1 MSAVTPTGAA
11 TAAAAAVSAAPLKD
25 GKREQKEIEGNKVFI
40 SATKSMRFYADIALR
55 MFTTNEDVELHG
67 LGAAVAPTIDLG
79 QHLLGLKKAQIIKIS
94 TSSVAGS
101 SSSGRKP
108 EVVVILK
115 RTGIPTLPDQ
125 LTDDEQKLVQITED
139 QDHDD

>member
-1 MSAVTPTGAA
+1 MSGVTPTGV
-11 TAAAAAVSAAPLKD
+11 AAASTAVVKD
-25 GKREQKEIEGNKVFI
+25 GKKEQKEIEGNKVFI

-67 LGAAVAPTIDLG
+67 LGAAVAPTIDLA
-79 QHLLGLKKAQIIKIS
+79 QHLLALKKAQIIKIS

-125 LTDDEQKLVQITED
+125 LTEDEQKLVQITED

>member
-1 MSAVTPTGAA
+1 MSAVTPTSAS
-11 TAAAAAVSAAPLKD
+11 AAAAATSASALVKD
-25 GKREQKEIEGNKVFI
+25 GKKEQKEIEGNKVFI

-67 LGAAVAPTIDLG
+67 LGAAVAPTIDLA
-79 QHLLGLKKAQIIKIS
+79 QHLLALKKAQIIKIS

-125 LTDDEQKLVQITED
+125 LTEDEQKLVQITED

>member
-1 MSAVTPTGAA
+1 MSSAT
-11 TAAAAAVSAAPLKD
+11 TAAAAPTVPSVVKD

-55 MFTTNEDVELHG
+55 MFVNNEDVELHG
-67 LGAAVAPTIDLG
+67 LGAAVAPTIDLA
-79 QHLLGLKKAQIIKIS
+79 QHLVTLGKAKIIKIT

-101 SSSGRKP
+101 NSSSGRKP

-115 RTGIPTLPDQ
+115 RTGIPTLPKE
-125 LTDDEQKLVQITED
+125 LTEDEQKLVQITED
-139 QDHDD
+139 HDHDD